1 MGRMDISILVCVF
14 VGAIIGL
21 AVYRYNRKIT
31 NVWTKL
37 NLSYIGLRV
46 IIRGWIIKITGSGDL
61 QTRDM
66 SGNGVYTLTYYD
78 GLQKYVV
85 VFPRIR
91 GPSKISIVMSNGVT
105 VTDEIR
111 KFGGPS
117 FNFHGIPTTP
127 RMLGYDNLTFYYRFG
142 NSSTFES
149 DDLIIV

>member
-1 MGRMDISILVCVF
+1 MDISTLLACTCL

-21 AVYRYNRKIT
+21 VIYRYNKKIT
-31 NVWTKL
+31 SILAKV
-37 NLSYIGLRV
+37 NLWYIVLRV
-46 IIRGWIIKITGSGDL
+46 VVRGWIIKITGSGDL
-61 QTRDM
+61 QTRDLA
-66 SGNGVYTLTYYD
+66 GVYTLTYYD
-78 GLQKYVV
+78 GSQKYVA

-142 NSSTFES
+142 NSSTFGS
-149 DDLIIV
+149 DELIIV